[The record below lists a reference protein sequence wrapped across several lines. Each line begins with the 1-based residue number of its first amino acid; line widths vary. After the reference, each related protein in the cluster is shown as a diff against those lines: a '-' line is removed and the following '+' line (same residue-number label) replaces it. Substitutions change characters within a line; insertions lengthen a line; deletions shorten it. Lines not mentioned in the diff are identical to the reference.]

1 MVNMRAMPLALP
13 YLEQAQQGL
22 VRHFGLAQFRPGQA
36 EVISTVLSGRNTVVV
51 MPTGAGKSL
60 CYQLPA
66 TLLPGLTLVVSP
78 LIALMKDQ
86 VEQLTARGISATFIN
101 SSLSDLERAE
111 RMRRLRAGEYKLL
124 YVAPERFRSA
134 SFCQTLTDVGVDLF
148 AVDEAHCISQWG
160 HDFRPDY
167 AQLGQ
172 VRKRLRPPRTVALT
186 ATATPEVRAD
196 IVRVLLMKEPREF
209 AMGFD
214 RPNLFLG
221 KQEVGGDSDRHEA
234 CARLAAL
241 GGSGIIYC
249 STRRASEGVF
259 SELHGRGVKA
269 VLYHAGMDDDARRR
283 AQDTFMSTKDAV
295 AVATNAFGM
304 GIDKPDIRFVAHAN
318 IPRAVEAYYQEI
330 GRAGRDGGD
339 ARAVLLFNHA
349 DVYTQ
354 ERLIQGN
361 HPSEAVLADVWGVL
375 QSVEEFE
382 RGVHVLAGMVNASEF
397 EVSAAV
403 RIFER
408 AGKLERGNR
417 GEGAHGLT
425 LTEKAQGAHPHAAD
439 AQRLLKSLLETFPV
453 GRQATTELTIL
464 ARRVGLTV
472 DEVRHAL
479 GLLEKSGVV
488 KVRRPFSGRS
498 IRALVRLPFREMGMD
513 LSHVREQERQNLQLL
528 RRMTDYAYADREQRC
543 RRRTVLHYFG
553 QQDVEASCGN
563 CDVCAPA
570 KMPVLLSGGPSASRA
585 RTSAAAAP
593 VTSYS
598 ELASTEL
605 RRWRKELSKDLGVA
619 PFIIFNDATLLGL
632 AATLPIDREGFLT
645 VKGTGESRWERFGPK
660 VVEICLMA
668 RAAGHEPQVVPMAM
682 SKARKPRIRR
692 AGASD

>member
-1 MVNMRAMPLALP
+1 MRAMPVDLP
-13 YLEQAQQGL
+13 YLEEAQQGL
-22 VRHFGLAQFRPGQA
+22 VRHFGLSRFRPGQDQ
-36 EVISTVLSGRNTVVV
+36 VISSVLSGRNTLVV

-86 VEQLTARGISATFIN
+86 VEQLAARGIPATFIN
-101 SSLSDLERAE
+101 SSLSDLERAD
-111 RMRRLRAGEYKLL
+111 RMRRLRAREYKLL
-124 YVAPERFRSA
+124 YVAPERFRSI
-134 SFCQTLTDVGVDLF
+134 SFLETVSSLGVDLL

-167 AQLGQ
+167 ALLGQ

-196 IVRVLLMKEPREF
+196 IVRVLLMKDPQEF

-221 KQEVGGDSDRHEA
+221 KQEVGGDADRHEA
-234 CARLAAL
+234 CARLAGT
-241 GGSGIIYC
+241 GGSGIVYC
-249 STRRASEGVF
+249 STRRAAEGVF

-283 AQDTFMSTKDAV
+283 AQDTFMSAKEAV

-330 GRAGRDGGD
+330 GRAGRDGQA
-339 ARAVLLFNHA
+339 ARAVLLFNHS
-349 DVYTQ
+349 DVFTQ
-354 ERLIQGN
+354 ERLIQGS
-361 HPSEAVLADVWGVL
+361 HPSEAVFGDVWNVL
-375 QSVEEFE
+375 QSVEEFD
-382 RGVHVLAGMVNASEF
+382 RGVHALAGSVSASEF
-397 EVSAAV
+397 EVSAAL
-403 RIFER
+403 RL
-408 AGKLERGNR
+408 LEREGKVERGSR
-417 GEGAHGLT
+417 GEGEHGIT
-425 LTEKAQGAHPHAAD
+425 LLEKATSAQPHSPD

-453 GRQATTELTIL
+453 GRQVTTELTIL
-464 ARRVGLTV
+464 ARRIGMSV

-479 GLLEKSGVV
+479 GLLEKAHVA
-488 KVRRPFSGRS
+488 KVRRPFAGRS
-498 IRALVRLPFREMGMD
+498 IRALERVPFRELALD
-513 LSHVREQERQNLQLL
+513 LSRMREQERLNLALL
-528 RRMTDYAYADREQRC
+528 RRMTEYAYTDRDKKC
-543 RRRTVLHYFG
+543 RRGSLLRYFG
-553 QQDVEASCGN
+553 QRDVPPACGN
-563 CDVCAPA
+563 CDVCTPE
-570 KMPVLLSGGPSASRA
+570 KMPTLLAHGPSGSRA
-585 RTSAAAAP
+585 RGPSSAAAP
-593 VTSYS
+593 VVTNYS

-632 AATLPIDREGFLT
+632 SAALPVDREGFLA

-668 RAAGHEPQVVPMAM
+668 RAAGHEPQAVPEVA
-682 SKARKPRIRR
+682 ARKPTIRR
-692 AGASD
+692 RS

>member
-1 MVNMRAMPLALP
+1 MRAMPVDLP
-13 YLEQAQQGL
+13 YLEEAQQGL
-22 VRHFGLAQFRPGQA
+22 VRHFGLSRFRPGQDQ
-36 EVISTVLSGRNTVVV
+36 VISSVLSGRNTVVV

-86 VEQLTARGISATFIN
+86 VEQLTARGIPATFIN

-111 RMRRLRAGEYKLL
+111 RMRKLRAREYKLL
-124 YVAPERFRSA
+124 YVAPERFRSM
-134 SFCQTLTDVGVDLF
+134 SFLETVSALGVDLL

-167 AQLGQ
+167 ALLGQ

-196 IVRVLLMKEPREF
+196 IVRVLLMKDPREF

-221 KQEVGGDSDRHEA
+221 KQEVGGDADRHEA
-234 CARLAAL
+234 CARLAST
-241 GGSGIIYC
+241 GGSGIVYC
-249 STRRASEGVF
+249 STRRAAEGIF

-283 AQDTFMSTKDAV
+283 AQDTFMAAKEAV

-304 GIDKPDIRFVAHAN
+304 GIDKPDIRFVGHAN

-330 GRAGRDGGD
+330 GRAGRDGQA
-339 ARAVLLFNHA
+339 ARAVLLFNHS
-349 DVYTQ
+349 DVFTQ
-354 ERLIQGN
+354 ERLIQSS
-361 HPSEAVLADVWGVL
+361 HPAEAIFGDVWNVL

-382 RGVHVLAGMVNASEF
+382 RGVHALAGTVNASEF
-397 EVSAAV
+397 EVSAAL
-403 RIFER
+403 RI
-408 AGKLERGNR
+408 LEREGKVERGGR
-417 GEGAHGLT
+417 GEGEHGIT
-425 LTEKAQGAHPHAAD
+425 LLEKATSAQPHSPD
-439 AQRLLKSLLETFPV
+439 AQRLLKSLLETSPV
-453 GRQATTELTIL
+453 GRQLTTELPIL
-464 ARRVGLTV
+464 ARRIGLSV

-479 GLLEKSGVV
+479 GLLEKAQVA
-488 KVRRPFSGRS
+488 KVRRPFAGRS
-498 IRALVRLPFREMGMD
+498 IRALERVPFRELGLD
-513 LSHVREQERQNLQLL
+513 LSHVREQERQNLSLL
-528 RRMTDYAYADREQRC
+528 RRMTEYAYTDRDKKC
-543 RRRTVLHYFG
+543 RRSAILHYFG
-553 QQDVEASCGN
+553 QRDAHTSCGN
-563 CDVCAPA
+563 CDVCAPE
-570 KMPVLLSGGPSASRA
+570 KMPTLLAHGPAASRS
-585 RTSAAAAP
+585 RGMGSAAAP
-593 VTSYS
+593 VVTNYS

-632 AATLPIDREGFLT
+632 SAALPVDREGFLA

-668 RAAGHEPQVVPMAM
+668 RAAGHEPQAM
-682 SKARKPRIRR
+682 PDAAVRARKPALRR
-692 AGASD
+692 RS

>member
-1 MVNMRAMPLALP
+1 MVNMRAMPLTLP
-13 YLEQAQQGL
+13 YFEQAQQGL
-22 VRHFGLAQFRPGQA
+22 ERHFGLTAFRPGQA

-124 YVAPERFRSA
+124 YVAPERFRSP
-134 SFCQTLTDVGVDLF
+134 SFLQTLTAVGVDLF

-160 HDFRPDY
+160 HDFRPEY

-196 IVRVLLMKEPREF
+196 IIRVLLMKEPREF

-234 CARLAAL
+234 CARLAQQ

-249 STRRASEGVF
+249 STRRAAEGVF
-259 SELHGRGVKA
+259 SELHARKLKM

-283 AQDTFMSTKDAV
+283 AQDTFMSAKEAV

-318 IPRAVEAYYQEI
+318 IPRAIEAYYQEI
-330 GRAGRDGGD
+330 GRAGRDGGE
-339 ARAVLLFNHA
+339 ARAVLLFNHS
-349 DVYTQ
+349 DVFTQ

-361 HPSEAVLADVWGVL
+361 HPSEVVLADIWNVL

-382 RGVHVLAGMVNASEF
+382 KGVHALAGMVNASEF
-397 EVSAAV
+397 EVSAAL

-408 AGKLERGNR
+408 DGKLERGGR
-417 GEGAHGLT
+417 GEGEHGVT
-425 LTEKAQGAHPHAAD
+425 LTEKAPTAQPHAPD

-453 GRQATTELTIL
+453 GRQVTTELPIL
-464 ARRVGLTV
+464 ARRTGLSV

-479 GLLEKSGVV
+479 GLLEKSGAA

-498 IRALVRLPFREMGMD
+498 IRALQRVPFRELGMD
-513 LSHVREQERQNLQLL
+513 LSRVREQERQNLQLL
-528 RRMTDYAYADREQRC
+528 RRMTDYAYADRESRC
-543 RRRTVLHYFG
+543 RRATLLRYFG
-553 QQDVEASCGN
+553 QEGVEASCGN
-563 CDVCAPA
+563 CDVCAPR
-570 KMPVLLSGGPSASRA
+570 KMPVLLTGGPSASRA
-585 RTSAAAAP
+585 RAASAAPP
-593 VTSYS
+593 VLNYS

-632 AATLPIDREGFLT
+632 AAALPIDREAFLS

-668 RAAGHEPQVVPMAM
+668 RAAGHEPQAAPTSPVR
-682 SKARKPRIRR
+682 ARKPRVRR
-692 AGASD
+692 AGSAD